1 MTCRTYLQ
9 LGYFIILVVAVCCQS
24 RKEYVYFAPKAY
36 PPPIIN
42 GVGDDPCWEN
52 AQWAPIEYRW
62 LGDAFEIEDFQGKY
76 KAVWSEERLYLLIE
90 IVDDTLVDTHPD
102 GLEFY
107 WDDDCVEIFIDE
119 DNSGGNHQYNHNAF
133 AYHVGLD
140 NAVVDVGPDSAAH
153 YYTHHIASRFTSHEN
168 IHLWEMAITVY
179 GKHFSEDS
187 KENIP
192 AELILGKVM
201 GFAVAY
207 CDNDN
212 SHEREN
218 LIGSI
223 PITGPDKNLG
233 WVTADVFGEIKL
245 VE

>member
-1 MTCRTYLQ
+1 MTRRTYLH
-9 LGYFIILVVAVCCQS
+9 LGYLIILVMAVCCQS
-24 RKEYVYFAPKAY
+24 RKEFVYFAPKAY

-42 GVGDDPCWEN
+42 GVDDDACWEN

-62 LGDAFEIEDFQGKY
+62 LGDAFENEDFQGKY

-90 IVDDTLVDTHPD
+90 IVDDTLVDTHPK

-140 NAVVDVGPDSAAH
+140 NAVVDIGSDSAAH
-153 YYTHHIASRFTSHEN
+153 YYTHHIASRFTSYKN
-168 IHLWEMAITVY
+168 LHLWEMAITVY
-179 GKHFSEDS
+179 GKQFSEAS
-187 KENIP
+187 RENIP
-192 AELILGKVM
+192 ADLILGKVM

-207 CDNDN
+207 YDNDH
-212 SHEREN
+212 SPESEN
-218 LIGSI
+218 LIGSV
-223 PITGPDKNLG
+223 PIKGPDKNLG
-233 WVTADVFGEIKL
+233 WITADVFGKIKL